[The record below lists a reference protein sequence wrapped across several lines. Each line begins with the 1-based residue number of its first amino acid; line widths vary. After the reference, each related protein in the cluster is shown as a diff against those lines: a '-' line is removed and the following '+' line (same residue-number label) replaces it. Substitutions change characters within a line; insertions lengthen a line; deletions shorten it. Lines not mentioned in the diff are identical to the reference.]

1 MNLGRKSESSEG
13 LPTASPAKS
22 KEPKM
27 IYPQFDLRDKV
38 SEAFGKE
45 YDCDVGDTLTAT
57 VKLRVSGIRNDEY
70 GQSKTFEV
78 TEIDDVEVDG
88 EEPED
93 EETKTLG
100 YKRPSKSNA
109 PDTTGA
115 DNLED

>member
-1 MNLGRKSESSEG
+1 MELGRKAEDS
-13 LPTASPAKS
+13 PITTASPAKG

-27 IYPQFDLRDKV
+27 VYPQFDLRDKV
-38 SEAFGKE
+38 AEAFGKE
-45 YDCDVGDTLTAT
+45 YDCDVGDELTAT

-78 TEIDDVEVDG
+78 TEIDDVEVSG
-88 EEPED
+88 EEDDED

-100 YKRPSKSNA
+100 YKRPGKSEA
-109 PDTTGA
+109 PDTSGA